1 MVRELVSAILRD
13 PIGGTS
19 IILSTAKKQGGEM
32 QKSGASIAE
41 VVHQYRGVRECIA
54 DLISARASTIT
65 NEEIRAM
72 HRCLDDAIAAAV
84 TEFLRLRDH
93 LLARNEIERFA
104 ALAHEL
110 RNLLNAALLAYHML
124 REGTA
129 RSGDR
134 TTGVLGRSLM
144 GLREIINRSLAS
156 ARVASGMQQRER
168 ILLEEMIDEVEA
180 SATLEA
186 AARGAHLSVAKVP
199 RGVLLDVDRL
209 VLESAISN
217 LLTNAFKY
225 SQTNGHVIL
234 RFAASHGG
242 VDIEIEDEC
251 GGLSAAAMEKLFRPF
266 ERRSKDRT
274 GLGLGLAISRQGVEA
289 NGGTLDVR
297 NLPRKGCVFRIH
309 LPGAPNDRR
318 GAGAHH
324 APEL

>member
-1 MVRELVSAILRD
+1 
-13 PIGGTS
+13 
-19 IILSTAKKQGGEM
+19 
-32 QKSGASIAE
+32 
-41 VVHQYRGVRECIA
+41 
-54 DLISARASTIT
+54 
-65 NEEIRAM
+65 
-72 HRCLDDAIAAAV
+72 
-84 TEFLRLRDH
+84 
-93 LLARNEIERFA
+93 
-104 ALAHEL
+104 
-110 RNLLNAALLAYHML
+110 ML

-186 AARGAHLSVAKVP
+186 AARGVHLSVAKVP

-225 SQTNGHVIL
+225 SQTNGHVML

-266 ERRSKDRT
+266 EQALSWALVGSSNERRNHSRT
-274 GLGLGLAISRQGVEA
+274 
-289 NGGTLDVR
+289 
-297 NLPRKGCVFRIH
+297 
-309 LPGAPNDRR
+309 
-318 GAGAHH
+318 
-324 APEL
+324 